1 MAVARNT
8 RQEIDYESG
17 SLVPLTSGL
26 FLVLL
31 ILSLGIVNLGDS
43 YLGKRELIQ
52 IAEAAAQVGA
62 HQLELKSYYGD
73 GASQA
78 LQVDKRIP
86 IDCSAAQSTVDTYIR
101 NSNLRGEGI
110 SLAIFGCHENQVD
123 IGLTSSIAPVVS
135 FPIFVKISGGR
146 VPVRAEVS
154 AVSVF
159 GNQQGE

>member
-1 MAVARNT
+1 MAVARNP

-31 ILSLGIVNLGDS
+31 ILSLGIVNVGDS

-62 HQLELKSYYGD
+62 HQLELQSYYGD
-73 GASQA
+73 GASDA
-78 LQVDKRIP
+78 SQVSNRIP
-86 IDCSAAQSTVDTYIR
+86 IDCSAAQSAVDAFIR
-101 NSNLRGEGI
+101 DSNLRGEGI
-110 SLAIFGCHENQVD
+110 ALTTFGCHDNQVD
-123 IGLTSSIAPVVS
+123 IGLSSSIAPVVS
-135 FPIFVKISGGR
+135 FPIFVEISGGR
-146 VPVRAEVS
+146 VQVRAEVS

-159 GNQQGE
+159 GNRLG